1 MVITERKNL
10 LTINQWGNYCFF
22 FFFFWWTRE
31 LLFKCIYIYILN
43 LSLKGQIQLPLYKNI
58 FLNLLI
64 HYTKV
69 CDWFINKFI
78 FQTFKLQVNLEVQ
91 TKNNLGVWYGFKV
104 CTLNPYYPLKFEI
117 TCLKKKKKNRKLLMN
132 NPNPKEFRSETFPSL
147 ETAI

>member
-1 MVITERKNL
+1 MSIGIDFE
-10 LTINQWGNYCFF
+10 TIEYIVSI
-22 FFFFWWTRE
+22 WWTRE

-78 FQTFKLQVNLEVQ
+78 FQTFKLLVNLEVQ

-117 TCLKKKKKNRKLLMN
+117 TCLKKKKKNRKLLIN